1 MPKLAKPRPVNSVVT
16 NSSRETEA
24 LARNLAKA
32 QKSHIFCLYGHL
44 GAGKTT
50 FIKGLGKF
58 LGVKKSIVKSPTFVF
73 LHEYHGSRGKLYHF
87 DLYRTRRS
95 RDLLHELHE
104 VIVKNDGYIAIEWA
118 DKLRRHLPKKRVD
131 IYFDHLAPSSRKI
144 VIRSS

>member
-1 MPKLAKPRPVNSVVT
+1 MPKLAKSITT

-24 LARNLAKA
+24 LALNLAKG

-73 LHEYHGSRGKLYHF
+73 LHEYHGKRGKLYHF
-87 DLYRTRRS
+87 DFYRTRPS
-95 RDLLHELHE
+95 RELAHELHE
-104 VIVKNDGYIAIEWA
+104 AIAKDDGYIAIEWA
-118 DKLRRHLPKKRVD
+118 SRVKRYLPQKRVD
-131 IYFDHLAPSSRKI
+131 IYFNHLSAFCRKI